1 MDQRNRPLPKVRPE
15 ELPAVLFKLRRG
27 LSFGMGLVALAL
39 RLKGTMEQMVRLL
52 FGIIRR
58 QANTA
63 ANNLDG
69 YRKASVGGQNTNTG
83 TDQETPLGGTQEGV
97 LYDRVIAGVQ
107 QDADLFFD
115 KLVALR
121 KMHGEVA
128 AEAACELVFLGMMA
142 MSGAHELATTANEQ
156 GLEREIPID
165 PKNWGEVLEKQSSA
179 GQPEFERVMRAVA
192 TKVPSAVAEAE
203 KDAPREGPDP
213 EVVWQAL
220 RRELE
225 SVGIDDDVLNRA
237 GLSPEMMVSLIDQIA
252 LKNSRK
258 SPSRLH

>member
-1 MDQRNRPLPKVRPE
+1 
-15 ELPAVLFKLRRG
+15 
-27 LSFGMGLVALAL
+27 MGLVALAL
-39 RLKGTMEQMVRLL
+39 RLKGSMEQIVRLL

-69 YRKASVGGQNTNTG
+69 YRRAAVEAQNTNIGTG
-83 TDQETPLGGTQEGV
+83 LEKPDGGTKEEA
-97 LYDRVIAGVQ
+97 LHDRVIAGVQ

-121 KMHGEVA
+121 KTHGEVA

-142 MSGAHELATTANEQ
+142 MSGAHELATTAKERSP
-156 GLEREIPID
+156 EREIPID
-165 PKNWGEVLEKQSSA
+165 PKNWGEVLEKRNPA
-179 GQPEFERVMRAVA
+179 AQPEFERVMRAVA
-192 TKVPSAVAEAE
+192 GKVPSAVAEAE
-203 KDAPREGPDP
+203 KGAPREGPDP
-213 EVVWQAL
+213 EDVWQAL

-225 SVGIDDDVLNRA
+225 TVGIDDDVLNRA
-237 GLSPEMMVSLIDQIA
+237 GLSHEMMVSLIDQIA
-252 LKNSRK
+252 LKKAPK

>member
-1 MDQRNRPLPKVRPE
+1 
-15 ELPAVLFKLRRG
+15 
-27 LSFGMGLVALAL
+27 MGLVALAL

-69 YRKASVGGQNTNTG
+69 YRKAALVGRKTNYG
-83 TDQETPLGGTQEGV
+83 TALERPDEVTQDEE
-97 LYDRVIAGVQ
+97 LCDRVVAGVQ
-107 QDADLFFD
+107 QDADLFFE

-121 KMHGEVA
+121 KTHGEAA

-142 MSGAHELATTANEQ
+142 MSGAHELAATSDEND
-156 GLEREIPID
+156 LEREIPID
-165 PKNWGEVLEKQSSA
+165 PRNWGEELEKRDSA
-179 GQPEFERVMRAVA
+179 RQPEFERIMRAVA
-192 TKVPSAVAEAE
+192 SRVPFAVAEAE
-203 KDAPREGPDP
+203 KEGPREGPDP
-213 EVVWQAL
+213 ENVWRVL

-225 SVGIDDDVLNRA
+225 TVGIDEDVLNRA
-237 GLSPEMMVSLIDQIA
+237 GLSTEMMISLIDQIA
-252 LKNSRK
+252 LKKSRK

>member
-1 MDQRNRPLPKVRPE
+1 
-15 ELPAVLFKLRRG
+15 
-27 LSFGMGLVALAL
+27 MGLVALAL

-63 ANNLDG
+63 ANDRAG
-69 YRKASVGGQNTNTG
+69 YREAAEVSRH
-83 TDQETPLGGTQEGV
+83 DA

-121 KMHGEVA
+121 TMHGEVA
-128 AEAACELVFLGMMA
+128 AESACELVFLGMMA
-142 MSGAHELATTANEQ
+142 MSGAHELATTANER
-156 GLEREIPID
+156 GLDREIPID
-165 PKNWGEVLEKQSSA
+165 PKTWGDELEKREPA
-179 GQPEFERVMRAVA
+179 GQQEFERVMRAVA
-192 TKVPSAVAEAE
+192 SRVPSAVAEAE
-203 KDAPREGPDP
+203 KEGPREGPDP
-213 EVVWQAL
+213 EEVWRAL

-225 SVGIDDDVLNRA
+225 KVGIDEDVLTRA
-237 GLSPEMMVSLIDQIA
+237 GLSAEMMVSLIDQIA
-252 LKNSRK
+252 LKKGRK

>member
-1 MDQRNRPLPKVRPE
+1 
-15 ELPAVLFKLRRG
+15 
-27 LSFGMGLVALAL
+27 MGLVALAL

-69 YRKASVGGQNTNTG
+69 YRKAAVDGQNTNAG
-83 TDQETPLGGTQEGV
+83 TNLEKPDGGTQEEE

-128 AEAACELVFLGMMA
+128 AEAACELAFLGMMA
-142 MSGAHELATTANEQ
+142 MSGAHELATTANER

-165 PKNWGEVLEKQSSA
+165 PKNWDEVLEKQSSA

-192 TKVPSAVAEAE
+192 SKVPSAVAEAE
-203 KDAPREGPDP
+203 KEAPREGPDP
-213 EVVWQAL
+213 EDVWQAL

-225 SVGIDDDVLNRA
+225 TVGIDDDVLNRA

-252 LKNSRK
+252 LKKPRK